1 VTKKVETPTALS
13 SADPIRNFTLS
24 VDERIRAL
32 TIGAPA
38 WAIRKRKIED
48 AEEQWVATLVALRE
62 KLETR
67 GTPERDIEHALRAK
81 ADTFDYR
88 KVNELVAQH
97 NRWYPVEANLR
108 IDPKT
113 GDYLVYGRTW
123 HPEAPFTTE
132 RILKLVS

>member
-1 VTKKVETPTALS
+1 MKKDEPEAAHS

-32 TIGAPA
+32 TIGAPVY
-38 WAIRKRKIED
+38 AIRKRKIED
-48 AEEQWVATLVALRE
+48 TEEQWIATLVALGE
-62 KLETR
+62 KLEAK
-67 GTPERDIEHALRAK
+67 GTPQAEIEDALRAK

-88 KVNELVAQH
+88 KVNELVAKH

-113 GDYLVYGRTW
+113 GGYLVYGRPW
-123 HPEAPFTTE
+123 LPETQFTAE
-132 RILKLVS
+132 RILKRVS

>member
-1 VTKKVETPTALS
+1 VTK

-62 KLETR
+62 TLEAR
-67 GTPERDIEHALRAK
+67 GTPEREIANALRAK

-113 GDYLVYGRTW
+113 GAYLVYGRTW
-123 HPEAPFTTE
+123 HPEIPFTAE